1 MSESA
6 SPASHFPDRDRLS
19 IITAV
24 ILLAYALARF
34 VELPVRRPLTTT
46 LFGSSIGLEI
56 DGQVILLLMV
66 AALISTG
73 SDTLIRSHPKF
84 SASFPFAAALHWIL
98 PGVTALSLGLLLN
111 LAPQGPAWWL
121 GLAISALLLILV
133 LIVEYIVV
141 DSQDRNFRAAM
152 FSLTALSYIVA
163 LAIFAW
169 MRYTGTRTA
178 LSGTST
184 AALAALLALRL
195 FILNGASFQRS
206 IIFAAVVGLVCGE
219 AMWALNY
226 WRVTPVGAGV
236 LLLVLFYALHGLAQQ
251 HLLGQLT
258 RRVII
263 EFAVI
268 GLIGGAVG
276 LILALPQ

>member
-1 MSESA
+1 MIEHST
-6 SPASHFPDRDRLS
+6 PASHFPDRDRLS

-34 VELPVRRPLTTT
+34 VELPSRQISAI
-46 LFGSSIGLEI
+46 LFGSSIGIEI

-84 SASFPFAAALHWIL
+84 TASFPFAAALHWVL
-98 PGVTALSLGLLLN
+98 PGATALSLGLLLN
-111 LAPQGPAWWL
+111 LAPQGPVWWL
-121 GLAISALLLILV
+121 GLVISALLLVLV
-133 LIVEYIVV
+133 LVVEFIVV
-141 DSQDRNFRAAM
+141 DPGDRNFRAAT

-163 LAIFAW
+163 LAIFGW
-169 MRYTGTRTA
+169 LRYTGTRTA

-184 AALAALLALRL
+184 AALAAVLALRL
-195 FILNGASFQRS
+195 FILNGASFPRS
-206 IIFAAVVGLVCGE
+206 VIFAAVVGLVCGE
-219 AMWALNY
+219 AMWGLNY

-236 LLLVLFYALHGLAQQ
+236 LALVLFYALHGLAQQ

-258 RRVII
+258 RRVVV

-268 GLIGGAVG
+268 GAIGGAVG
-276 LILALPQ
+276 LILASPR